1 MRAPRIVAGLAV
13 ALAGLAWTAGA
24 AWTAAAAASG
34 DDREPRLATRS
45 KGVEQLYVTKELC
58 GFTVHVDERLLA
70 AQTPLGDA
78 ALAEL
83 DRQLAQ
89 IERKVRAEALA
100 ELRTVAIWLGVDDP
114 VAPCACYHPSP
125 EWLRQNGFDPQKAKA
140 VEIARAE
147 NFVSWTR
154 EQPWMVLHELAHGFD
169 DRRLSAG
176 DGPGSHGA
184 RLEELFAAAK
194 ASGRYDEVLHWNG
207 EPTRHYALNTSD
219 EYFAEA
225 TEAWFGCNDFFPFVQ
240 AELLRHDPD
249 LATFLREVWGE
260 PITSRG

>member
-1 MRAPRIVAGLAV
+1 MKMTMRVPRILSVAAVLAAGGATAVRALDDEAPRL
-13 ALAGLAWTAGA
+13 TA
-24 AWTAAAAASG
+24 
-34 DDREPRLATRS
+34 RS
-45 KGVEQLYVTKELC
+45 KGVAATYVTTLRH
-58 GFTVHVDERLLA
+58 GFTVHVDQRLLA
-70 AQTPLGDA
+70 GQRVVGDE

-89 IERKVRAEALA
+89 IERKVRAAPLE
-100 ELRTVAIWLGVDDP
+100 ELRAIPIWLGVDDP

-140 VEIARAE
+140 VEIANAAS
-147 NFVSWTR
+147 FSSWTR

-176 DGPGSHGA
+176 DGPGSQGA

-194 ASGRYDEVLHWNG
+194 AAGRYDEVLHWNG
-207 EPTRHYALNTSD
+207 EPARHYALNTSD

-240 AELLRHDPD
+240 AELLRHDPA
-249 LATFLREVWGE
+249 LAAFLREVWGE